1 MSKSETAQEQWLD
14 QWADRIHHSGLS
26 VVALPLLEIGRGF
39 GFLAGQALL
48 LGKPVLAGL
57 IDQDR
62 IDRYVT
68 VLEDPAALERL
79 IEHIEQKAEG
89 DA

>member
-1 MSKSETAQEQWLD
+1 MTKSETAQEQWLD
-14 QWADRIHHSGLS
+14 QWADRIHHLGLS

-39 GFLAGQALL
+39 GFLVSQALL
-48 LGKPVLAGL
+48 LSKPVLAGL

-68 VLEDPAALERL
+68 VLEDTAAWERL
-79 IEHIEQKAEG
+79 IEHVEQKVEG
-89 DA
+89 DG